1 MKMIKQFENVVA
13 TPHVDDV
20 ETKSLWMADLLLW
33 SSTHCSANFDREEFD
48 VLQCGADMQYEDGT
62 SCTATWVPNQ
72 YNLRQKIFSD
82 YDNPQCFPSE
92 GGICRPLSRMHPAD
106 AAQLAQPN
114 PDESAAF
121 CPVVD
126 WSEDKFRWCLL
137 QWRNITGYNNFLS
150 DDPYGTET
158 DCEGVYNTDH
168 EIIWP
173 IPYSRGPSLF
183 VYDLFSH
190 EDTTDMIEDTRA
202 VCDNDDELHC
212 WMSGIGHEYCKDD
225 GLSLLFSLVDSKG
238 LNTLEFSMFLLNCQ
252 VIPH

>member
-62 SCTATWVPNQ
+62 TCTATWVPNQ

-82 YDNPQCFPSE
+82 YDNPKCFPSE
-92 GGICRPLSRMHPAD
+92 GGICRPMDRMHPVD
-106 AAQLAQPN
+106 VAQLAQTN
-114 PDESAAF
+114 PSADESAVF

-150 DDPYGTET
+150 EDPYGTET

-212 WMSGIGHEYCKDD
+212 WMSGIGHEYCKD
-225 GLSLLFSLVDSKG
+225 GALYCFFSH
-238 LNTLEFSMFLLNCQ
+238 FL
-252 VIPH
+252 I